1 MKPDFSMSLGNK
13 VKGFAA
19 AVLAAVFYGT
29 NPLGTLA
36 LYADGVNSGT
46 VLFYRY
52 ALAVAMFALWMLVK
66 GESFRVRPGHAIRFA
81 MLGTFFA
88 VSSISLYTSFHYMD
102 AGVASTLL
110 FVYPVMTAVLMAAF
124 FHEHVRWPDA
134 LSIGLALAGVALL
147 YQGDGGVKLSMTGF
161 SLVMISSLTYA
172 IYIISVHQWQTT
184 MSPLKFT
191 FWVLVFGL
199 LAIVV
204 YSVMMGERITLLTTT
219 RDWLCAAQLALF
231 PTVLSL
237 YFMTIGIKLIGS
249 TPSAIMGAL
258 EPVTAVVI
266 GVCVF
271 GELISLRM
279 VTGILLIL
287 GAVTLIVLSKKKQ

>member
-1 MKPDFSMSLGNK
+1 MLLSNK

-52 ALAVAMFALWMLVK
+52 ALAVAIFALWMLAK
-66 GESFRVRPGHAIRFA
+66 GESFRIRPGHAIRFA
-81 MLGTFFA
+81 VLGTFFA
-88 VSSISLYTSFHYMD
+88 VSSIALYMSFLYMD
-102 AGVASTLL
+102 AGIASTLL
-110 FVYPVMTAVLMAAF
+110 FVYPVLTAVLMAAF
-124 FHEHVRWPDA
+124 FHEHVRWTDA
-134 LSIGLALAGVALL
+134 LSIGLSLAGVALL

-161 SLVMISSLTYA
+161 SLVMLSSLMYA
-172 IYIISVHQWQTT
+172 IYIVSVNQWKTT
-184 MSPLKFT
+184 MSLLKFT
-191 FWVLVFGL
+191 FWILVFGL
-199 LAIVV
+199 LTIGV
-204 YSVMMGERITLLTTT
+204 YSLMMGERITLLTTT
-219 RDWLCAAQLALF
+219 RQWLCAGQLALF

-271 GELISLRM
+271 GEHISLRM
-279 VTGILLIL
+279 VAGILLIL
-287 GAVTLIVLSKKKQ
+287 GAVTLIVVSKKKV

>member
-1 MKPDFSMSLGNK
+1 MLLSNK

-52 ALAVAMFALWMLVK
+52 ALAVAIFALWMLAK
-66 GESFRVRPGHAIRFA
+66 GESFRIRPGHAIRFA
-81 MLGTFFA
+81 VLGTFFA
-88 VSSISLYTSFHYMD
+88 VSSIALYMSFLYMD
-102 AGVASTLL
+102 AGIASTLL
-110 FVYPVMTAVLMAAF
+110 FVYPVLTAVLMAAF
-124 FHEHVRWPDA
+124 FHEHVRWTDA
-134 LSIGLALAGVALL
+134 LSIGLSLAGVALL

-161 SLVMISSLTYA
+161 SLVMLSSLMYA
-172 IYIISVHQWQTT
+172 IYIVSVNQWKTT
-184 MSPLKFT
+184 MSPLRFT
-191 FWVLVFGL
+191 FWILVFGL
-199 LAIVV
+199 LTIGV
-204 YSVMMGERITLLTTT
+204 YSLMMGERITLLTTT
-219 RDWLCAAQLALF
+219 RQWLCAGQLALF

-271 GELISLRM
+271 GEHISLRM
-279 VTGILLIL
+279 VAGILLIL
-287 GAVTLIVLSKKKQ
+287 GAVTLIVVSKKKV

>member
-1 MKPDFSMSLGNK
+1 MALNDK

-52 ALAVAMFALWMLVK
+52 ALAVAIFAVWMLAK
-66 GESFRVRPGHAIRFA
+66 GESFRIRPGHAIRFA
-81 MLGTFFA
+81 MLGTFFS
-88 VSSISLYTSFHYMD
+88 VSSIALYMSFLYMD
-102 AGVASTLL
+102 AGIASTLL

-124 FHEHVRWPDA
+124 FHEHVKWGDA
-134 LSIGLALAGVALL
+134 LSIGLALAGVGLL
-147 YQGDGGVKLSMTGF
+147 YQGDGGAKLSMTGF
-161 SLVMISSLTYA
+161 SLVMLSSLMYA
-172 IYIISVHQWQTT
+172 IYIVSVNRWHTD

-191 FWVLVFGL
+191 FWILVFGL
-199 LAIVV
+199 LGIVG
-204 YSVMMGERITLLTTT
+204 YSLVMGEQITLLTTT

-271 GELISLRM
+271 GESISLRM
-279 VTGILLIL
+279 VWGILLIL
-287 GAVTLIVLSKKKQ
+287 GAVTLIVLNKKKV

>member
-1 MKPDFSMSLGNK
+1 MLLSNK

-52 ALAVAMFALWMLVK
+52 ALAVAIFALWMLAK
-66 GESFRVRPGHAIRFA
+66 GESFRIRPGHAIRFA
-81 MLGTFFA
+81 VLGTFFA
-88 VSSISLYTSFHYMD
+88 VSSIALYMSFLYMD
-102 AGVASTLL
+102 AGIASTLL
-110 FVYPVMTAVLMAAF
+110 FVYPVLTAVLMAAF
-124 FHEHVRWPDA
+124 FHEHVRWTDA
-134 LSIGLALAGVALL
+134 LSIGLSLAGVALL

-161 SLVMISSLTYA
+161 SLVMLSSLMYA
-172 IYIISVHQWQTT
+172 IYIVSVNQWKTT

-191 FWVLVFGL
+191 FWILVFGL
-199 LAIVV
+199 LTIGV
-204 YSVMMGERITLLTTT
+204 YSLMMGERITLLTTT
-219 RDWLCAAQLALF
+219 RQWLCAGQLALF

-237 YFMTIGIKLIGS
+237 YFMTIGIKLISS

-271 GELISLRM
+271 GEHISLRM
-279 VTGILLIL
+279 VAGILLIL
-287 GAVTLIVLSKKKQ
+287 GAVTLIVVSKKKV

>member
-1 MKPDFSMSLGNK
+1 MLLSNK

-52 ALAVAMFALWMLVK
+52 ALAVAIFALWMLAK
-66 GESFRVRPGHAIRFA
+66 GESFRIRPGHAIRFA
-81 MLGTFFA
+81 VLGTFFA
-88 VSSISLYTSFHYMD
+88 VSSIALYMSFLYMD
-102 AGVASTLL
+102 AGIASTLL
-110 FVYPVMTAVLMAAF
+110 FVYPVLTAVLMAAF
-124 FHEHVRWPDA
+124 FHEHVRWTDA
-134 LSIGLALAGVALL
+134 LSIGLSLAGVALL

-161 SLVMISSLTYA
+161 SLVMLSSLMYA
-172 IYIISVHQWQTT
+172 IYIVSVNQWKTT

-191 FWVLVFGL
+191 FWILVFGL
-199 LAIVV
+199 LTIGV
-204 YSVMMGERITLLTTT
+204 YSLMVGERITLLTTT
-219 RDWLCAAQLALF
+219 RQWLCAGQLALF

-271 GELISLRM
+271 GEHISLRM
-279 VTGILLIL
+279 VAGILLIL
-287 GAVTLIVLSKKKQ
+287 GAVTLIVVSKKKV

>member
-1 MKPDFSMSLGNK
+1 MLLSNK
-13 VKGFAA
+13 VNGFAA

-52 ALAVAMFALWMLVK
+52 ALAVAIFALWMLAK
-66 GESFRVRPGHAIRFA
+66 GESFRIRPGHAIRFA
-81 MLGTFFA
+81 VLGTFFA
-88 VSSISLYTSFHYMD
+88 VSSIALYMSFLYMD
-102 AGVASTLL
+102 AGIASTLL
-110 FVYPVMTAVLMAAF
+110 FVYPVLTAVLMAAF
-124 FHEHVRWPDA
+124 FHEHVRWTDA
-134 LSIGLALAGVALL
+134 LSIGLSLAGVALL

-161 SLVMISSLTYA
+161 SLVMLSSLMYA
-172 IYIISVHQWQTT
+172 IYIVSVNQWKTT
-184 MSPLKFT
+184 MSPLRFT
-191 FWVLVFGL
+191 FWILVFGL
-199 LAIVV
+199 LTIGV
-204 YSVMMGERITLLTTT
+204 YSLMMGERITLLTTT
-219 RDWLCAAQLALF
+219 RQWLCAGQLALF

-271 GELISLRM
+271 GEHISLRM
-279 VTGILLIL
+279 VAGILLIL
-287 GAVTLIVLSKKKQ
+287 GAVTLIVVSKKKV

>member
-1 MKPDFSMSLGNK
+1 MFPMVLGNK

-52 ALAVAMFALWMLVK
+52 ALAVAMFAVLMVAK
-66 GESFRVRPGHAIRFA
+66 GESIKIRPGHAIRFA

-88 VSSISLYTSFHYMD
+88 VSSITLYMSFLYMD
-102 AGVASTLL
+102 AGIASTLL

-124 FHEHVRWPDA
+124 FHEHVKWGDA
-134 LSIGLALAGVALL
+134 LAIGLALGGVALL
-147 YQGDGGVKLSMTGF
+147 YHGDGGVKLSMAGF

-172 IYIISVHQWQTT
+172 IYIVSVNQWKTD

-191 FWVLVFGL
+191 FWILVFGL
-199 LAIVV
+199 LAIMV
-204 YSVMMGERITLLTTT
+204 YSAVTGERITLLPSW
-219 RDWLCAAQLALF
+219 RAWLCAGQLALF

-237 YFMTIGIKLIGS
+237 YLMTIGIKLIGS

-258 EPVTAVVI
+258 EPVTAVII
-266 GVCVF
+266 GVWVF
-271 GELISLRM
+271 GEAVSLRM
-279 VTGILLIL
+279 AAGILLIL
-287 GAVTLIVLSKKKQ
+287 GAVTLIVLSKKK

>member
-1 MKPDFSMSLGNK
+1 MLLSNK

-52 ALAVAMFALWMLVK
+52 ALAVAIFALWMLAK
-66 GESFRVRPGHAIRFA
+66 GESFRIRPGHAIRFA
-81 MLGTFFA
+81 VLGTFFA
-88 VSSISLYTSFHYMD
+88 VSSIALYMSFLYMD
-102 AGVASTLL
+102 AGIASTLL
-110 FVYPVMTAVLMAAF
+110 FVYPVLTAVLMAAF
-124 FHEHVRWPDA
+124 FHEHVRWTDA
-134 LSIGLALAGVALL
+134 LSIGLSLAGVALL

-161 SLVMISSLTYA
+161 SLVMLSSLMYA
-172 IYIISVHQWQTT
+172 IYIVSVNQWKTT

-191 FWVLVFGL
+191 FWILVFGL
-199 LAIVV
+199 LTIGV
-204 YSVMMGERITLLTTT
+204 YSLMMGERITLLTTT
-219 RDWLCAAQLALF
+219 RQWLCAGQLALF

-271 GELISLRM
+271 GEHISLRM
-279 VTGILLIL
+279 VAGILLIL
-287 GAVTLIVLSKKKQ
+287 GAVTLIVVSKKKV